1 MSALL
6 KTLDTRL
13 PFNKSE
19 RIIIAIVLL
28 AHALPALEFLHFK
41 PGPKQLNEERVAVDL
56 VSPEAAKAPAAP
68 VAPKAPPPKPKE
80 EPKKKTVEDP
90 AAQKS
95 APKQSSE
102 KPSSQSQQQSKSEA
116 QSQSTAVAPSTTGG
130 ASGTPIFT
138 DIGKLE
144 VLYAPDAEGYYPSFS
159 RRACEQGSVDIQL
172 LINQS
177 GEVDD
182 VIMMRSSTF
191 PQLDRAAKQLAQ
203 RYRFKPYSPNG
214 SPIRTNTLL
223 KVSFTLKGC
232 Q

>member
-1 MSALL
+1 MSASL
-6 KTLDTRL
+6 KTLGARL
-13 PFNKSE
+13 PFNRTES
-19 RIIIAIVLL
+19 IIICIVLL
-28 AHALPALEFLHFK
+28 VHLLPMLKFLHFS
-41 PGPKQLNEERVAVDL
+41 PKQMNLNDERVAVNL
-56 VSPEAAKAPAAP
+56 VSPEAAASQAAPAAT
-68 VAPKAPPPKPKE
+68 KAPPPKPQEK
-80 EPKKKTVEDP
+80 PKKKTVEDQTS
-90 AAQKS
+90 QKS
-95 APKQSSE
+95 APKQNTE
-102 KPSSQSQQQSKSEA
+102 KPTPQNQQQSKSESS
-116 QSQSTAVAPSTTGG
+116 SQNTAVAPSASGG

-159 RRACEQGSVDIQL
+159 RRACEQGSVDVQL

-177 GEVDD
+177 GDVDD
-182 VIMMRSSTF
+182 VIMVRSSTF

-203 RYRFKPYSPNG
+203 RYRFKPFSPNG